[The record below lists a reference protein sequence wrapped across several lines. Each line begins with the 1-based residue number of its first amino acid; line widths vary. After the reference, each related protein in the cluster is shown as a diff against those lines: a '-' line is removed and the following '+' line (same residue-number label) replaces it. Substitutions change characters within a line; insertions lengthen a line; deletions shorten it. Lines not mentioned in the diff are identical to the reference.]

1 MHRIKYW
8 ENALDRLAIPWALR
22 SKTEKHVSCGTVI
35 LWDTFGEL
43 TLAYELS
50 KAAFVGGSLAPLGGQ
65 NFLEAL
71 TCGVVPVIGPSW
83 ENFAW
88 VGHEIVEQGLV
99 RNAADWNEVADI
111 LVEGVKKSPSHEKV
125 REAALRYVKDR
136 QGGTIRACRLIAEFL
151 NNT

>member
-1 MHRIKYW
+1 MT
-8 ENALDRLAIPWALR
+8 P
-22 SKTEKHVSCGTVI
+22 T
-35 LWDTFGEL
+35 
-43 TLAYELS
+43 TLLP
-50 KAAFVGGSLAPLGGQ
+50 AAAAGYSFFVGGSLAPLAGQ

-71 TCGVVPVIGPSW
+71 TSGVIHVIGPSW
-83 ENFAW
+83 EDFDL
-88 VGHEIVEQGLV
+88 VGREIVEQGLV